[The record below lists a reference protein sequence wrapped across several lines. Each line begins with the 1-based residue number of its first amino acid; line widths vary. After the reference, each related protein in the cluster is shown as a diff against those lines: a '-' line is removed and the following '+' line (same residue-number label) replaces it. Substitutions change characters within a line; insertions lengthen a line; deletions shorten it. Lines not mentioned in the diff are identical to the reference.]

1 MRKNWG
7 KAILLVL
14 IFVTSIH
21 KLHVFAA
28 NCDETIDE
36 QMASKIAQKHIQSV
50 IQLNKDQDTSNWHW
64 GMHLGTPL
72 KMYDL
77 TEKIS
82 AYCFEVFDELD
93 EDCGY
98 VVVGANNNYAPI
110 IEYNFKDKF
119 YPSVEAEKRGATRVL
134 YLGGVDYYI
143 YANEELYD
151 VSDFGSVK
159 SNSEL
164 CATNNLIESA
174 GEFEKEWQ
182 GWREVL
188 SLETGGS
195 NPPTSGSTP
204 ITNPGNYETGYSS
217 AIAQSVVG
225 LQNITFR
232 SMSNFSGYSEHCAPT
247 AATNI
252 MLYWYVQNS
261 INYGSLCKNNDY
273 TWNDTFVELHTLMGT
288 DDTNGTLNANLQS
301 AYTTYLTNAGF
312 SPTVTYR
319 SSPGWLQLETEIN
332 DGYPFHMVVQGHY
345 YYGNHSVVGLGYI
358 EYKYGL
364 FSYSR
369 YVRVADGWSNS
380 CNRYI
385 HFTTGNSS
393 VQMVQVRP
401 N

>member
-134 YLGGVDYYI
+134 YLGGVDYI
-143 YANEELYD
+143 
-151 VSDFGSVK
+151 S
-159 SNSEL
+159 
-164 CATNNLIESA
+164 
-174 GEFEKEWQ
+174 
-182 GWREVL
+182 
-188 SLETGGS
+188 
-195 NPPTSGSTP
+195 
-204 ITNPGNYETGYSS
+204 
-217 AIAQSVVG
+217 
-225 LQNITFR
+225 
-232 SMSNFSGYSEHCAPT
+232 
-247 AATNI
+247 
-252 MLYWYVQNS
+252 
-261 INYGSLCKNNDY
+261 
-273 TWNDTFVELHTLMGT
+273 TLMK
-288 DDTNGTLNANLQS
+288 NYMMCPTLEVSSRIQNCVLQI
-301 AYTTYLTNAGF
+301 T
-312 SPTVTYR
+312 
-319 SSPGWLQLETEIN
+319 
-332 DGYPFHMVVQGHY
+332 
-345 YYGNHSVVGLGYI
+345 
-358 EYKYGL
+358 
-364 FSYSR
+364 
-369 YVRVADGWSNS
+369 
-380 CNRYI
+380 
-385 HFTTGNSS
+385 
-393 VQMVQVRP
+393 
-401 N
+401 